1 MRGARSLHRAHSGG
15 LGRTAVHD
23 LLPTSRD
30 EDRESPPDEEAPARS
45 RTALPSASPDTA
57 PDEYTSGLAA
67 SHPSLEALRH
77 VH

>member
-23 LLPTSRD
+23 LLPTSRG
-30 EDRESPPDEEAPARS
+30 EDRESPPGEETPARS